1 MQRGFRARTLTTL
14 GVLAGALVLSVV
26 PSLTSQVDDMDVLIY
41 AAAAARANAEHALP
55 YVAAWVEKGPLA
67 MAWYQGLDAA
77 FGRYPMG
84 AIALSVLLFHA
95 LATAGVYGCGR
106 LLGGPLAARWA
117 ALLYA
122 VAVGSVGGTLN
133 TEVPAAAMAALA
145 WWAWLRPGGLSRAAL
160 AGLLAAAAALSRQN
174 AGALWPLMVLG
185 ELLRWRAGSLTS
197 RTAAHRA
204 LAVTAGFLAPVLAV
218 VLLYAAAGA
227 LDVLTFCVYG
237 YNASIYVAATQ
248 VTAARLAAIPVDLWR
263 NFFALSPTMSLLGLA
278 GLALGLARPRGLSPE
293 KIATA
298 LAAVGLTASLVLGLR
313 WFGHYFLLAMPFWSL
328 LGGLTA
334 AALTVPR
341 RRPVLAVAA
350 AAVLVTGL
358 GWELASR
365 EPRRGLGR
373 ALRVLRGPAVFSDP
387 TTWPGADRMY
397 VTLGRYL
404 RGRAAPGDRAFVWG
418 MRPHAY
424 VLSGLVPST
433 RFVIGTFL
441 TGLVPW
447 ERIGSNEDTRRW
459 IVPGSRALLMED
471 LQADP
476 PRFVVDAS
484 DDHLF
489 GQGAYALPTFPE
501 LDGFLRARYRP
512 IWQDGTVDRVVVWE
526 RTELPS
532 PARVEQQLEQE
543 GLGQVQEGDGGHAA
557 VPARPGRPGAL
568 QARHREHGDQRDQE
582 QQDAPG
588 LADLVDAEQQEGQD
602 RHRRRAG

>member
-1 MQRGFRARTLTTL
+1 MATV
-14 GVLAGALVLSVV
+14 GVLAAVVALSVV
-26 PSLTSQVDDMDVLIY
+26 PSLTAQVDDMDVLIY

-77 FGRYPMG
+77 FGRYPLG

-95 LATAGVYGCGR
+95 LATAGVYGAGR
-106 LLGGPLAARWA
+106 VLGGPRTALWA
-117 ALLYA
+117 AALYA
-122 VAVGSVGGTLN
+122 VGVGSVGGTLN

-145 WWAWLRPGGLSRAAL
+145 WWAWLRPTGPGRAGL

-185 ELLRWRAGSLTS
+185 ELLRWRAGHLTLQ
-197 RTAAHRA
+197 AAGHRA

-218 VLLYAAAGA
+218 ILIYAGAGA

-248 VTAARLAAIPVDLWR
+248 VTAARLVAIPTDLWR

-278 GLALGLARPRGLSPE
+278 GLAVGLARPRRLSPE
-293 KIATA
+293 KVATA
-298 LAAVGLTASLVLGLR
+298 LAAVGLTASLILGLR
-313 WFGHYFLLAMPFWSL
+313 WFGHYFILAMPFWSL

-334 AALTVPR
+334 AALTAPR
-341 RRPVLAVAA
+341 RRALALAA
-350 AAVLVTGL
+350 AAVLVAGL
-358 GWELASR
+358 GWEIASR

-373 ALRVLRGPAVFSDP
+373 ALRLLRGPAVVSDP

-397 VTLGRYL
+397 AALGRFL
-404 RGRAAPGDRAFVWG
+404 RAHAVPGDRAFVWG

-447 ERIGSNEDTRRW
+447 ERVGSAEDTRRW
-459 IVPGSRALLMED
+459 IVPGSRALLMQD
-471 LQADP
+471 LEADP

-489 GQGAYALPTFPE
+489 AQGAYALPTFPE
-501 LDGFLRARYRP
+501 LDAFVRARYRP
-512 IWQDGTVDRVVVWE
+512 VWRDGIVDRVVVWE
-526 RTELPS
+526 RADRSS

-543 GLGQVQEGDGGHAA
+543 GLGQAQEGERGHAA
-557 VPARPGRPGAL
+557 LPAPPGRPGTL
-568 QARHREHGDQRDQE
+568 QARDREHGDQGKQE
-582 QQDAPG
+582 EQDASG
-588 LADLVDAEQQEGQD
+588 LADLVDAEQEEGQH
-602 RHRRRAG
+602 RHRRRA

>member
-1 MQRGFRARTLTTL
+1 MVRALRLATLAVL
-14 GVLAGALVLSVV
+14 AGVLALSVV

-67 MAWYQGLDAA
+67 MAWYQALDAV

-106 LLGGPLAARWA
+106 LLGGPRAALWA
-117 ALLYA
+117 AALYA

-145 WWAWLRPGGLSRAAL
+145 WWAWLRPGGLRRAAL
-160 AGLLAAAAALSRQN
+160 AGLLASAAALSRQN
-174 AGALWPLMVLG
+174 AGALWPLMLLG
-185 ELLRWRAGSLTS
+185 ELLRWRDGSLTL
-197 RTAAHRA
+197 RRAGYRA
-204 LAVTAGFLAPVLAV
+204 LAVTAGFLSPVLAV
-218 VLLYAAAGA
+218 VLVYAAAGA
-227 LDVLTFCVYG
+227 LDLLAFCVYG
-237 YNASIYVAATQ
+237 YNAHIYVAATR

-263 NFFALSPTMSLLGLA
+263 NFFALSPTMSSLGLA
-278 GLALGLARPRGLSPE
+278 ALAAGLARPRSLSPE
-293 KIATA
+293 KVATA

-334 AALTVPR
+334 GALTAR
-341 RRPVLAVAA
+341 GKRPAVALAA
-350 AAVLVTGL
+350 AAVIVAGSS
-358 GWELASR
+358 WEVASR

-373 ALRVLRGPAVFSDP
+373 ALRLLRGPAVVADP
-387 TTWPGADRMY
+387 TTWPGANRTY
-397 VTLGRYL
+397 AALGRFL
-404 RGRAAPGDRAFVWG
+404 RARAGPGDRAFVWG

-447 ERIGSNEDTRRW
+447 ERVGSAEDTRRW
-459 IVPGSRALLMED
+459 IVPGSRALLMAD
-471 LQADP
+471 LEGDP

-484 DDHLF
+484 DDPLF
-489 GQGAYALPTFPE
+489 AEGAYALSTFPE
-501 LDGFLRARYRP
+501 LDAFVRARYRAV
-512 IWQDGTVDRVVVWE
+512 WQDGTVHRVVVWE
-526 RTELPS
+526 RTDRDVTS
-532 PARVEQQLEQE
+532 ACR
-543 GLGQVQEGDGGHAA
+543 AA
-557 VPARPGRPGAL
+557 SRTGKPGRG
-568 QARHREHGDQRDQE
+568 
-582 QQDAPG
+582 
-588 LADLVDAEQQEGQD
+588 
-602 RHRRRAG
+602 